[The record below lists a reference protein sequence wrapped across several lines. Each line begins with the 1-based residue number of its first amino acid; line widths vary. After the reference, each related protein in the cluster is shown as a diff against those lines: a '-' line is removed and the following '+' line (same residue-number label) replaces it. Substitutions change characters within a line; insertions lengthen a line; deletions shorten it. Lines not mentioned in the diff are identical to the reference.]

1 VFDDCS
7 AGSFLVE
14 QPPAEQPPSELSITD
29 RDRQRF
35 RSTKPFAP
43 SADTFVRT
51 LGERDPELR
60 DAQVITRP
68 GHE

>member
-1 VFDDCS
+1 
-7 AGSFLVE
+7 
-14 QPPAEQPPSELSITD
+14 LSNRLLSNRLLSYRSPT

-43 SADTFVRT
+43 SADPFVRT